1 MPLTYIVGRI
11 VWVFLLWTVTV
22 APLTLWRKSRG
33 VSFTAAA
40 PPTLSVIVPK
50 WVQQVLFK

>member
-1 MPLTYIVGRI
+1 MGFSVVDSYGY
-11 VWVFLLWTVTV
+11 
-22 APLTLWRKSRG
+22 PLTLWRKSRG

>member
-1 MPLTYIVGRI
+1 M
-11 VWVFLLWTVTV
+11 WVFLLWTVTV